1 MKKLRFDLSTQPLN
15 NEWYRFKKSN
25 WMKVIK
31 KYGKNSPLFSLTCKH
46 TRVECQGMWT
56 QNGMWYSPLG
66 VSSRGAPG
74 DRNRPRSGPQ
84 PDWMALITWWCSKAC
99 NTVSTLTMFVLQSS
113 VTMLRNPHCWGFLRI
128 PINLILVL
136 GNRVYKLFF
145 VTKWLP
151 TMYM

>member
-1 MKKLRFDLSTQPLN
+1 
-15 NEWYRFKKSN
+15 
-25 WMKVIK
+25 MKVIK
-31 KYGKNSPLFSLTCKH
+31 KYEKNSPLFSLTCKH

-66 VSSRGAPG
+66 VSSQGAQG

-99 NTVSTLTMFVLQSS
+99 NTVSTLTMSVLQSP
-113 VTMLRNPHCWGFLRI
+113 VTMLRNPHCLLGFNGRDFWGSNQLNI
-128 PINLILVL
+128 IL
-136 GNRVYKLFF
+136 GNRVYPLFF

-151 TMYM
+151 TM

>member
-1 MKKLRFDLSTQPLN
+1 MKKIRFDLSTQPLN
-15 NEWYRFKKSN
+15 NEWNRFLKSY

-31 KYGKNSPLFSLTCKH
+31 KYGKNSQLFSLTCKH

-66 VSSRGAPG
+66 VSSQGAQG

-99 NTVSTLTMFVLQSS
+99 NTVSTLTMSVLQSP
-113 VTMLRNPHCWGFLRI
+113 VTMLRNPHCLLGFNGRDFWGSNQLNI
-128 PINLILVL
+128 ST
-136 GNRVYKLFF
+136 G
-145 VTKWLP
+145 
-151 TMYM
+151 

>member
-1 MKKLRFDLSTQPLN
+1 
-15 NEWYRFKKSN
+15 
-25 WMKVIK
+25 MKVIK

-99 NTVSTLTMFVLQSS
+99 NTVSTENGCTSKSSYHVEESPLFVGVQWS
-113 VTMLRNPHCWGFLRI
+113 WFLRI
-128 PINLILVL
+128 DPINLILVL

-145 VTKWLP
+145 VTEWLP
-151 TMYM
+151 TMSM